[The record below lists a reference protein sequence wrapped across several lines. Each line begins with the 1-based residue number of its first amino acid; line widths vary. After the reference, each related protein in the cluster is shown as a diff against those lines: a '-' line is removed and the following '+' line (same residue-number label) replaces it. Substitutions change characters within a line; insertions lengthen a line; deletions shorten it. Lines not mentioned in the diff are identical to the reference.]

1 MEDSNDK
8 KKKGKS
14 DKSNDQA
21 DDEEED
27 IEVEGE
33 MEDDDDGDNK
43 KKKGKGKGKGK
54 GKSKN
59 PAKKFRL
66 VKINKEKNIHEKDAD
81 TIDTYFAR
89 REFSNLTNMVSY
101 FIQISNLFDIIIF
114 SIILK
119 NVHRS
124 SYR

>member
-8 KKKGKS
+8 KKKGKI
-14 DKSNDQA
+14 DKNNGEV
-21 DDEEED
+21 DDDEED

-33 MEDDDDGDNK
+33 MEDDDDGNNK
-43 KKKGKGKGKGK
+43 KKKGNGKGKGK

-59 PAKKFRL
+59 PPKKLRL
-66 VKINKEKNIHEKDAD
+66 AKINKEKYIHKKNAD

-101 FIQISNLFDIIIF
+101 FIQSSHLFDIIIF
-114 SIILK
+114 
-119 NVHRS
+119 
-124 SYR
+124 